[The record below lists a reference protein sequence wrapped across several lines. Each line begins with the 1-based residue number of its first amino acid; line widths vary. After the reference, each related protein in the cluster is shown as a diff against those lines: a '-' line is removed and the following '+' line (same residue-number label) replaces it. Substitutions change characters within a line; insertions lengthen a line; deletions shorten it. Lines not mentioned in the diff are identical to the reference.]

1 MKMQRLAVELGI
13 SVEKLYQYRKLFVE
27 EGYTFKEKGRSK
39 LGYTE
44 RELALFKRFSELVG
58 LGHKPTRAL
67 RLSLKG
73 AVVPKVRVVSVSD
86 IAERLKRKRPNV
98 VRHLTYLENEG
109 YVFPKYDCGSY
120 MLTEKDVKA
129 LEYMEDLHNRGYSFK
144 ESAGIVAGSCKDLA
158 FSISELIEDC
168 FLSEE
173 EIFLRLKYVRR
184 RWGKKGYKEKNG
196 YYKFTEESYLEFKGE
211 GKKGSLGY
219 MGVLGVA
226 KGLGIDY
233 ERVYEYKNYLTDAGY
248 VVKKRENGRYFFTE
262 KDVEAFEYLS
272 DLHRRGYTYK
282 EGAEIVMGLRKDL
295 SFTLKGLSRKFFLSE
310 EEMRIGLK
318 IIRRRWENKDYREK
332 MGYYVFSEASYQDL
346 GNTLAHRFKKAS

>member
-27 EGYTFKEKGRSK
+27 EGYTFEEKSKSK

-44 RELALFKRFSELVG
+44 KELDLFKNFSELVG
-58 LGHKPTRAL
+58 LGHAPTQAV

-73 AVVPKVRVVSVSD
+73 TVVPKVQVVSVSD
-86 IAERLKRKRPNV
+86 AGERLKRKRPNV
-98 VRHLTYLENEG
+98 IRHLKYLESEG
-109 YVFPKYDCGSY
+109 YSVQKYDCGGY

-129 LEYMEDLHNRGYSFK
+129 LEYMEDLHGRGYSFK
-144 ESAGIVAGSCKDLA
+144 ESAGVVAGSCKDLA
-158 FSISELIEDC
+158 FSFSELVEDC

-173 EIFLRLKYVRR
+173 EISLRLKYVKR

-196 YYKFTEESYLEFKGE
+196 YYKFTEESYLAFKGE

-226 KGLGIDY
+226 KGLGVDY
-233 ERVYEYKNYLTDAGY
+233 ERVYEYKNYLADAGY

-262 KDVEAFEYLS
+262 KDVEAFEYLA

-295 SFTLKGLSRKFFLSE
+295 SFTLKGLSQKFYLSE

-318 IIRRRWENKDYREK
+318 IMRRRWENKDYRERA
-332 MGYYVFSEASYQDL
+332 GYYVFSDASYQDL
-346 GNTLAHRFKKAS
+346 SNTLVHRFKKAS